1 MSSAIE
7 TKTDQVIRGLSPEQL
22 AEYAVHEKWSDLK
35 RLYENKITEQE
46 AEDHADIFSKK
57 FLTPMAPRDY
67 LLFKAKYDKL
77 NRAEETRT
85 AFSITMGLVSDQ
97 IAFTQA
103 LLTAID
109 RLMDVAYKVRDGKT
123 PWPEDLEWTIS
134 FTEQVIPPT
143 LMILDRRKAEFKE
156 YMEFMADLVTF
167 PPEQELVKTPQEV
180 RDFIERKRAGED
192 YKDDII
198 DPFLMPKSRIAKH
211 LGIETEG
218 REYGDICHQIDTAL
232 DNLDQWEDW
241 DDIDTDVTQVAEGLE
256 DGNSPILDDLEH
268 LS

>member
-1 MSSAIE
+1 MSSSIE

-46 AEDHADIFSKK
+46 AGDRADIFSKK
-57 FLTPMAPRDY
+57 FLNPMTPRDY
-67 LLFKAKYDKL
+67 QLFKAKYDKL

-85 AFSITMGLVSDQ
+85 AFSITVGLITDQ
-97 IAFTQA
+97 IAFTQG
-103 LLTAID
+103 LLIAID

-123 PWPEDLEWTIS
+123 PWREDLEWTIS
-134 FTEQVIPPT
+134 FTEDIIPPSLT
-143 LMILDRRKAEFKE
+143 ILERRKAELKD
-156 YMEFMADLVTF
+156 YVKFMSEIVTF

-180 RDFIERKRAGED
+180 RDFIRTEQAGED

-218 REYGDICHQIDTAL
+218 REYGDICHQIDTVL
-232 DNLDQWEDW
+232 DNLDQWEDL

>member
-1 MSSAIE
+1 MSSSIE

-46 AEDHADIFSKK
+46 AGDRADIFSKK
-57 FLTPMAPRDY
+57 FLNPMTPRDY
-67 LLFKAKYDKL
+67 QLFKAKYDKL

-85 AFSITMGLVSDQ
+85 AFSITVGLITDQ
-97 IAFTQA
+97 IAFTQG
-103 LLTAID
+103 LLIAID
-109 RLMDVAYKVRDGKT
+109 RLMDVAYRVRDGKT

-180 RDFIERKRAGED
+180 RDFIEKKRAGED

-218 REYGDICHQIDTAL
+218 REYGDICHQIDTVL
-232 DNLDQWEDW
+232 DNLDQWEDL

>member
-1 MSSAIE
+1 
-7 TKTDQVIRGLSPEQL
+7 VGL
-22 AEYAVHEKWSDLK
+22 
-35 RLYENKITEQE
+35 IT
-46 AEDHADIFSKK
+46 
-57 FLTPMAPRDY
+57 
-67 LLFKAKYDKL
+67 
-77 NRAEETRT
+77 
-85 AFSITMGLVSDQ
+85 DQ
-97 IAFTQA
+97 IAFTQG
-103 LLTAID
+103 LLIAID

-123 PWPEDLEWTIS
+123 PWREDLEWTIS
-134 FTEQVIPPT
+134 FTEDIIPPSLT
-143 LMILDRRKAEFKE
+143 ILERRKAELKD
-156 YMEFMADLVTF
+156 YVKFMSEIVTF

-180 RDFIERKRAGED
+180 RDFIRTEQAGED

-218 REYGDICHQIDTAL
+218 REYGDICHQIDTVL
-232 DNLDQWEDW
+232 DNLDQWEDL

>member
-1 MSSAIE
+1 MSSSIE

-46 AEDHADIFSKK
+46 AGDRADIFSKK
-57 FLTPMAPRDY
+57 FLNPMTPRDY
-67 LLFKAKYDKL
+67 QLFKAKYDKL

-85 AFSITMGLVSDQ
+85 AFSITVGLITDQ
-97 IAFTQA
+97 IAFTQG
-103 LLTAID
+103 LLIAID

-123 PWPEDLEWTIS
+123 PWREDLEWTIS
-134 FTEQVIPPT
+134 FTEDIIPPSLT
-143 LMILDRRKAEFKE
+143 ILERRKAELKD
-156 YMEFMADLVTF
+156 YVKFMSEIVTF

-180 RDFIERKRAGED
+180 RDFIRTEQAGED

-218 REYGDICHQIDTAL
+218 REYGDICHQTDTVL
-232 DNLDQWEDW
+232 DNLDQWEDL

>member
-46 AEDHADIFSKK
+46 AGDRADIFSKK
-57 FLTPMAPRDY
+57 FLNPMTPRDY
-67 LLFKAKYDKL
+67 QLFKAKYDKL

-85 AFSITMGLVSDQ
+85 AFSITVGLITDQ
-97 IAFTQA
+97 IAFTQG
-103 LLTAID
+103 LLIAID
-109 RLMDVAYKVRDGKT
+109 RLMDVAYRVRDGKT

-180 RDFIERKRAGED
+180 RDYMTKTQAGEE
-192 YKDDII
+192 YQDDLIA
-198 DPFLMPKSRIAKH
+198 PFDMPHVTMAKR
-211 LGIETEG
+211 LGVETEG
-218 REYGDICHQIDTAL
+218 RTYGEVCKQLQDCFH
-232 DNLDQWEDW
+232 NLDTWEEVPEG
-241 DDIDTDVTQVAEGLE
+241 VTQ
-256 DGNSPILDDLEH
+256 D
-268 LS
+268 

>member
-22 AEYAVHEKWSDLK
+22 AEYAVHEKWSNLK

-46 AEDHADIFSKK
+46 AEDQADIFSKK
-57 FLTPMAPRDY
+57 FLTPMATRDY
-67 LLFKAKYDKL
+67 QLFKAKYDKL
-77 NRAEETRT
+77 NRSEETRT
-85 AFSITMGLVSDQ
+85 AFSIAMGLVSDQ

-123 PWPEDLEWTIS
+123 PWPEDLEWSIS
-134 FTEQVIPPT
+134 FTETVIPPT

-180 RDFIERKRAGED
+180 RDFIEKKRAGEE
-192 YKDDII
+192 YRDDIL
-198 DPFLMPKSRIAKH
+198 DPFHMPKVRVAKR
-211 LGIETEG
+211 LGIDTDSRPYQDIHNQIETV
-218 REYGDICHQIDTAL
+218 L
-232 DNLDQWEDW
+232 DNLETWEDV
-241 DDIDTDVTQVAEGLE
+241 DEIDTDVSQMVEGLE
-256 DGNSPILDDLEH
+256 GGDSPIFDELER

>member
-1 MSSAIE
+1 MNLTLEKKADQAIRDL
-7 TKTDQVIRGLSPEQL
+7 TPEQL
-22 AEYAVHEKWSDLK
+22 AEYAVREKWSDLK

-46 AEDHADIFSKK
+46 AEDQADIFSKK
-57 FLTPMAPRDY
+57 FLNPMTPRDY
-67 LLFKAKYDKL
+67 QLFKAKYDKL
-77 NRAEETRT
+77 NRDEETRT

-123 PWPEDLEWTIS
+123 PWPEDLEWSIS
-134 FTEQVIPPT
+134 FTETVIPPT

-180 RDFIERKRAGED
+180 RDFIEKKRAGED
-192 YKDDII
+192 YKDDIV
-198 DPFLMPKSRIAKH
+198 DPYLMPKVRLAER
-211 LGIETEG
+211 LGVETEG
-218 REYGDICHQIDTAL
+218 REYGDICQQIDTAL
-232 DNLDQWEDW
+232 DNLDNWEDV
-241 DDIDTDVTQVAEGLE
+241 DEIDTDVSQVAEGLE
-256 DGNSPILDDLEH
+256 GGNSPIFDDLERIH
-268 LS
+268 

>member
-22 AEYAVHEKWSDLK
+22 AEYAVHEKWSNLK

-46 AEDHADIFSKK
+46 AEDQADIFSKK
-57 FLTPMAPRDY
+57 FLTPMATRDY
-67 LLFKAKYDKL
+67 QLFKAKYDKL
-77 NRAEETRT
+77 NRSEETRT
-85 AFSITMGLVSDQ
+85 AFSIAMGLVSDQ

-103 LLTAID
+103 LLTTID
-109 RLMDVAYKVRDGKT
+109 RLMDVAYRVRDGKT

-180 RDFIERKRAGED
+180 RDYMTKTQAGED

-198 DPFLMPKSRIAKH
+198 DPFDMPHVTMAKR
-211 LGIETEG
+211 LGVETEG
-218 REYGDICHQIDTAL
+218 RTYGEVCKQLQDCFH
-232 DNLDQWEDW
+232 NLDTWEEVPEG
-241 DDIDTDVTQVAEGLE
+241 VTQ
-256 DGNSPILDDLEH
+256 D
-268 LS
+268 